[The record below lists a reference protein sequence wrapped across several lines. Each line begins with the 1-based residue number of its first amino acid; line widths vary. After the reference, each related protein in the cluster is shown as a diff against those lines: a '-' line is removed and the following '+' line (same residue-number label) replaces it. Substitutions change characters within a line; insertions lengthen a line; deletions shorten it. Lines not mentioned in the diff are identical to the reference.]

1 MNRDFDE
8 PVTPPAQPT
17 GRGVLGGA
25 VAVSLFL
32 HAVVGFALIHR
43 VDRQLEEMEEAPLLV
58 ELVPPP
64 EPEEPEQ
71 PDPPEPEPE
80 EEEEPEPEPE
90 PEEQA
95 QANQADAPPPP
106 IPVLRPVYE
115 FAEADTG
122 PKPDPEDLTINQPDQ
137 PEPDTAEAEESETSD
152 PQELAAAE
160 SLLSAPQSEQ
170 VEAVAEQVEAV
181 ERIIA
186 LLTGQI
192 EPEQE
197 PSAPAPEEEETDDEV
212 LTPAELLF
220 TDAIREDPTFRTAMN
235 GLPRSRRAGLLCMT
249 EMRDQLRAAQRPPEY
264 LPSFSLP
271 GGTVME
277 PREAAFRSGGQWYDL
292 AFRCELNL
300 DVTRVLKFSYRIG
313 DVIPRSQWAGR
324 GFPNL

>member
-25 VAVSLFL
+25 VAVSLFF

-71 PDPPEPEPE
+71 PDPPDPEPE
-80 EEEEPEPEPE
+80 EEEEPEPEPKPEPE

-95 QANQADAPPPP
+95 QANQPDAPPPP

-122 PKPDPEDLTINQPDQ
+122 PKPDPEDLTITQPDQ
-137 PEPDTAEAEESETSD
+137 PEPDTAEADESETPD
-152 PQELAAAE
+152 QQEPAAAE
-160 SLLSAPQSEQ
+160 PLLSAPQSEQ
-170 VEAVAEQVEAV
+170 VEAVTERAEAV

-186 LLTGQI
+186 LLTEQT
-192 EPEQE
+192 ESEQE
-197 PSAPAPEEEETDDEV
+197 PATPAPEEEATDDKV
-212 LTPAELLF
+212 LTPAELLY
-220 TDAIREDPTFRTAMN
+220 TDAIREDPTFRTA
-235 GLPRSRRAGLLCMT
+235 
-249 EMRDQLRAAQRPPEY
+249 
-264 LPSFSLP
+264 
-271 GGTVME
+271 
-277 PREAAFRSGGQWYDL
+277 
-292 AFRCELNL
+292 
-300 DVTRVLKFSYRIG
+300 
-313 DVIPRSQWAGR
+313 
-324 GFPNL
+324 

>member
-1 MNRDFDE
+1 MNRDLDE
-8 PVTPPAQPT
+8 PIAPPAQPT

-25 VAVSLFL
+25 VAVSLIL

-64 EPEEPEQ
+64 EPEEQ
-71 PDPPEPEPE
+71 PPEPEP

-90 PEEQA
+90 PQSEDQA
-95 QANQADAPPPP
+95 QASQPDAPPPP

-115 FAEADTG
+115 FAETDTG
-122 PKPDPEDLTINQPDQ
+122 PKPDPKDLTITQPDQ
-137 PEPDTAEAEESETSD
+137 PETDTAEAEESQTPEQ
-152 PQELAAAE
+152 QEPAAAE
-160 SLLSAPQSEQ
+160 PILSAPQSEQ
-170 VEAVAEQVEAV
+170 VEAVTEQAEAV
-181 ERIIA
+181 ERIVA
-186 LLTGQI
+186 LLTEQT
-192 EPEQE
+192 ESEQE
-197 PSAPAPEEEETDDEV
+197 PATLAPEEETDAKV
-212 LTPAELLF
+212 LTPAELLY

-277 PREAAFRSGGQWYDL
+277 PREAAFRSGGQWFDL

-300 DVTRVLKFSYRIG
+300 EVTRVLKFSYRIG
-313 DVIPRSQWAGR
+313 DAIPRSQWAQR
-324 GFPNL
+324 GFPNP